1 MSDILCRRE
10 GKVGRITLQ
19 RPKALNA
26 LSHAMIAEIERAIDS
41 WWHDDDVN
49 FVMIEGIGERAFSAG
64 GDIQDMYDT
73 ATRGDFEYGRRFWRD
88 EYRLNAKIFNFPK
101 PWVAFMQG
109 FTMGG
114 GVGVSCHGSH
124 RVVCENSIVAMP
136 ECGIGLV
143 PDVGGSLLLARAPG
157 RMGEYLGTTGTRMGP
172 ADAIYAGFADY
183 FAPNESWEE
192 IKAGLVETGD
202 VGSLDSHA
210 ALASGGDLHERQ
222 YEVDRHFGGETI
234 ADILRSMS
242 ASPDG
247 FTEAALSAIS
257 RNCPLSVACCVEIV
271 HRVRESDT
279 IFRALREEFR
289 FTFRSAEHGEFIEGI
304 RAAVIDRDRNPRWR
318 HADIDAVSDLDVVRM
333 LMPLG
338 DDELRLEREG
348 FAR

>member
-1 MSDILCRRE
+1 MSDIICRRE

-41 WWHDDDVN
+41 WWQDNDVN
-49 FVMIEGIGERAFSAG
+49 FVMIEGAGERAFSAG
-64 GDIQDMYDT
+64 GDIQEMYDT

-183 FAPNESWEE
+183 FAPDESWEE
-192 IKAGLVETGD
+192 IKADLVETGE
-202 VGSLDSHA
+202 VGILDDRA
-210 ALASGGDLHERQ
+210 TFASGGVLHERQ
-222 YEVDRHFGGETI
+222 REVDRHFGGETI
-234 ADILRSMS
+234 ADILRSMF

-247 FTEAALSAIS
+247 FTEAALSTIS

-289 FTFRSAEHGEFIEGI
+289 FTLRSAEHGDFIEGI

-318 HADIDAVSDLDVVRM
+318 HSDINAVSDLDVVRM

-338 DDELRLEREG
+338 DDELKLE
-348 FAR
+348 